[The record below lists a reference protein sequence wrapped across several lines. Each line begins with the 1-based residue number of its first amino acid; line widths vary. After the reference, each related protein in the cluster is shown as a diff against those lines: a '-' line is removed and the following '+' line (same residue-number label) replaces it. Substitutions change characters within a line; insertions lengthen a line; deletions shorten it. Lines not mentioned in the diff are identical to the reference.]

1 VALRLRL
8 IGHME
13 AATAS
18 GENVLPA
25 GRKTRALLAV
35 IALSAP
41 RPALRSRLAEML
53 WSRRP
58 EEQARASLRQ
68 EIHRLHEALSPTGI
82 DVMAINRDHLT
93 LRTNL
98 VWVDVNEVMRAT
110 TSQPAPLS
118 LLEGDLLEDL
128 DGVDPAFDSWLAA
141 ERERLRDRARKLAED
156 LLGEQ
161 TDPETTIPAAQ
172 RLLAIDRAHEG
183 AWRAMM
189 RAYAARGERGMAI
202 QAYERCRAV
211 LADLL
216 DAAPSSET
224 QRLLTEIRGPGSRV
238 LPRRPANPEPSPPS
252 TAEPSPAAAASPP
265 AVGPIQAPT
274 ASVADVLADPVAP
287 DRPAPER
294 PAAEPTPAGSFVRGG
309 PRIGVLPLQLMG
321 ATEDESQLSIGLADE
336 ITTALARF
344 RSLFVVSSTSIA
356 RFAEASRDEG
366 AIQRMFG
373 LDFLLDGTG
382 QRVRNRLRITL
393 RLLDLRAG
401 NQVVWTG
408 RFDRQ
413 THDLL
418 NLQDEVAAETVAQI
432 DAEILQIEAGR
443 AAARPLTP
451 ETNSYDLTLRALPL
465 ASRMDRG
472 GFLQA
477 GELLGRAVA
486 QSPDCAGAHAAFALW
501 QLVLVGQ
508 DWAINPRDHAERAS
522 ELAERAIMLDP
533 KDARALTIAGH
544 VRTELNH
551 RLREGAALHERA
563 LSINPNQAM
572 AWGLSG
578 ITQAYLGEIEEAER
592 RLNRYKRLL
601 PLSRHAFM
609 YDTCFVMVALM
620 KRDYETAVS
629 VGREVT
635 EMNPLH
641 SAGMKPYLAALGH
654 LGRCSEAAVVL
665 RKLAAIE
672 PDFSVQRFLARA
684 PFARLQDR
692 DHYAN
697 GLRLAG
703 VPALDAQLAGY

>member
-1 VALRLRL
+1 
-8 IGHME
+8 
-13 AATAS
+13 
-18 GENVLPA
+18 
-25 GRKTRALLAV
+25 
-35 IALSAP
+35 
-41 RPALRSRLAEML
+41 ML
-53 WSRRP
+53 
-58 EEQARASLRQ
+58 
-68 EIHRLHEALSPTGI
+68 
-82 DVMAINRDHLT
+82 INRDHLT

-98 VWVDVNEVMRAT
+98 VWVDVNDVMRAT

-224 QRLLTEIRGPGSRV
+224 QRLLTEIRGPGSRIM
-238 LPRRPANPEPSPPS
+238 PRRPASPEPSPAP
-252 TAEPSPAAAASPP
+252 TAEPSPPGGSAIAALTASPP
-265 AVGPIQAPT
+265 AV
-274 ASVADVLADPVAP
+274 ASLADVLADPVAP
-287 DRPAPER
+287 ERPAGEKPVPER
-294 PAAEPTPAGSFVRGG
+294 PAAEPPQTGSFARSG

-321 ATEDESQLSIGLADE
+321 ATEDESLLSIGLADE

-432 DAEILQIEAGR
+432 DAVVLQIEAAR
-443 AAARPLTP
+443 ATARPLTLD
-451 ETNSYDLTLRALPL
+451 TDVYDLTLRALPL
-465 ASRMDRG
+465 GSRMDRAS
-472 GFLQA
+472 FLQA
-477 GELLGRAVA
+477 GELLARAVL
-486 QSPDCAGAHAAFALW
+486 QGPDYAAAHAAYALW
-501 QLVLVGQ
+501 QLLLVGQ
-508 DWAINPRDHAERAS
+508 DWATNPRDHAERAS

-533 KDARALTIAGH
+533 QDARALTIAGH
-544 VRTELNH
+544 VRTELTH

-601 PLSRHAFM
+601 PMSRYAFM
-609 YDTCFVMVALM
+609 YDTGFVMVALM

-629 VGREVT
+629 IGREVT

-641 SAGMKPYLAALGH
+641 SAGLKPYLAALGY
-654 LGRCSEAAVVL
+654 LGRGSDAAVVL

-684 PFARLQDR
+684 PFARMQDR